1 MPFCVEC
8 DILIHMLKILSFH
21 LKGVLTVMNAES
33 FNLILVL
40 GALILMSAYFSATE
54 TAFSAINRIR
64 LKSMAGNGDNRAA
77 LVLKLVSNYDKV
89 LSTILIG
96 NNIVN
101 IALASLS
108 TVIFVRYFGNAGVT
122 ISAIVMTVLVLIFG
136 EITPKS
142 LAKEAPESF
151 AMSAAPLL
159 RLLIIMLAPLN
170 YFFTLWKVVLTKVV
184 KLKKSRGITEEE
196 LITMVNEAARDGEI
210 EKQEGELIR
219 NAIEFNDLTVSDVLT
234 PRIDMTAVFEN
245 DSIKRIQHLFAESGY
260 SRLPV
265 YRDSLDNIVGVI
277 HLKDFFRRTSDD
289 PSTFVKPVLHT
300 TEKERISR
308 LLRLLQEKKCHLA
321 VVTDEHGG
329 TMGIVT
335 LEDIVEEIVGEIWD
349 EHDEIIREFEQTE
362 ENEFLANGSA
372 SIEKFFR
379 LLDKD
384 QDCDVATVNGWV
396 IKQLGRWPAIGDVF
410 EYENLL
416 VEVIEIEDL
425 MAKSIKVTVN
435 EDIRD
440 NSF

>member
-1 MPFCVEC
+1 
-8 DILIHMLKILSFH
+8 
-21 LKGVLTVMNAES
+21 
-33 FNLILVL
+33 
-40 GALILMSAYFSATE
+40 MSAYFSATE

-64 LKSMAGNGDNRAA
+64 LKSMASNGNKKAE
-77 LVLKLVSNYDKV
+77 LVLELVVNYDKV

-151 AMSAAPLL
+151 AMTSAPLL
-159 RLLIIMLAPLN
+159 KIFSIILTPLN
-170 YFFTLWKVVLTKVV
+170 YFFSLWKKALTKVV
-184 KLKKSRGITEEE
+184 KLGKSRGITEEE
-196 LITMVNEAARDGEI
+196 LITMVNEAAQDGEI
-210 EKQEGELIR
+210 EKYEGELIR
-219 NAIEFNDLTVSDVLT
+219 NAIEFNDLYVADVLT
-234 PRIDMTAVFEN
+234 PRIDLTAVSADE
-245 DSIKRIQHLFAESGY
+245 SVEKVHKLFAESGY

-265 YRDSLDNIVGVI
+265 YRDSFDNIVGVI
-277 HLKDFFRRTSDD
+277 HLKDFFLRTSDD
-289 PSTFVKPVLHT
+289 PSTYVKPVLHT
-300 TEKERISR
+300 TDKERISR
-308 LLRLLQEKKCHLA
+308 LLHLLQEKKCHLA

-349 EHDEIIREFEQTE
+349 EHDEIIREFEYSSD
-362 ENEFLANGSA
+362 NMLLAYGSA

-379 LLDKD
+379 ILDKD
-384 QDCDVATVNGWV
+384 HQTDAATVNGWV
-396 IKQLGRWPAIGDVF
+396 IKQLGRWPVLGDMF
-410 EYENLL
+410 EFENLM
-416 VEVIEIEDL
+416 VEITEIEDR
-425 MAKSIKVTVN
+425 MAKKIQVTIN
-435 EDIRD
+435 ESYRD

>member
-1 MPFCVEC
+1 
-8 DILIHMLKILSFH
+8 
-21 LKGVLTVMNAES
+21 MNADS
-33 FNLILVL
+33 FNLILIL

-64 LKSMAGNGDNRAA
+64 LKSMASSGNKKAE
-77 LVLKLVSNYDKV
+77 LVLELVLNYDKV

-122 ISAIVMTVLVLIFG
+122 ISAIVMTILVLIFG

-151 AMSAAPLL
+151 AMTSAPLL
-159 RLLIIMLAPLN
+159 KLFTVILAPLN
-170 YFFTLWKVVLTKVV
+170 YFFSLWKKVLTKVV
-184 KLKKSRGITEEE
+184 KLGKSRGITEEE
-196 LITMVNEAARDGEI
+196 LITMVNEATRDGEI
-210 EKQEGELIR
+210 EKHEGELIR
-219 NAIEFNDLTVSDVLT
+219 NAIEFNDLNVADVLT
-234 PRIDMTAVFEN
+234 PRIELTAVSVDE
-245 DSIKRIQHLFAESGY
+245 SAQRVHKLFAESGY

-265 YRDSLDNIVGVI
+265 YRDSFDNIVGVI
-277 HLKDFFRRTSDD
+277 HLKDFFRRTSDN
-289 PSTFVKPVLHT
+289 PSTYVKPVLHT
-300 TEKERISR
+300 TDKERISR
-308 LLRLLQEKKCHLA
+308 LLHLLQEKKCHLA

-349 EHDEIIREFEQTE
+349 EHDEIIREFEKAGD
-362 ENEFLANGSA
+362 NVFLAYGSA

-384 QDCDVATVNGWV
+384 HDTDAATVNGWV
-396 IKQLGRWPAIGDVF
+396 IKQLGRWPVQGDIF
-410 EYENLL
+410 EFENLM
-416 VEVIEIEDL
+416 VEIIEIEDR
-425 MAKSIKVTVN
+425 MVKQIQVTVN
-435 EDIRD
+435 ESYRD

>member
-1 MPFCVEC
+1 
-8 DILIHMLKILSFH
+8 
-21 LKGVLTVMNAES
+21 
-33 FNLILVL
+33 
-40 GALILMSAYFSATE
+40 MSAYFSATE

-64 LKSMAGNGDNRAA
+64 LKSLASNGNKKAT
-77 LVLKLVSNYDKV
+77 LVLHLVQNYDKV
-89 LSTILIG
+89 LSTTLIG

-108 TVIFVRYFGNAGVT
+108 TVIFVRSFGNAGVT

-151 AMSAAPLL
+151 AMFAAPIL
-159 RLLIIMLAPLN
+159 RWLIFILAPLN
-170 YFFTLWKVVLTKVV
+170 YFFTLWKTVLNKVV
-184 KLKKSRGITEEE
+184 KLRKSRGITEEE
-196 LITMVNEAARDGEI
+196 LITMVNEAAREGEI

-234 PRIDMTAVFEN
+234 PRIDMTAVFEH
-245 DSIKRIQHLFAESGY
+245 DSVKRVQQLFTESGY

-277 HLKDFFRRTSDD
+277 HLKDFFRRLSDD
-289 PSTFVKPVLHT
+289 PSTYIKPVLHT
-300 TEKERISR
+300 TEKESISK

-362 ENEFLANGSA
+362 ENVYLANGSA

-384 QDCDVATVNGWV
+384 HDSDVATVNGWV
-396 IKQLGRWPAIGDVF
+396 IKQLGRWPMPGDII
-410 EYENLL
+410 EYENLR
-416 VEVIEIEDL
+416 VEVIKIEDL
-425 MAKSIKVTVN
+425 MAKQIKVTVN
-435 EDIRD
+435 EPIRD

>member
-1 MPFCVEC
+1 
-8 DILIHMLKILSFH
+8 
-21 LKGVLTVMNAES
+21 
-33 FNLILVL
+33 
-40 GALILMSAYFSATE
+40 MSAYFSATE

-64 LKSMAGNGDNRAA
+64 LKSLASNGNKKAT
-77 LVLKLVSNYDKV
+77 LVLHLVQNYDKV
-89 LSTILIG
+89 LSTTLIG

-108 TVIFVRYFGNAGVT
+108 TVIFVRSFGNAGVT

-151 AMSAAPLL
+151 AMFAAPIL
-159 RLLIIMLAPLN
+159 RWLIFILAPLN
-170 YFFTLWKVVLTKVV
+170 YFFTLWKTVLNKVV
-184 KLKKSRGITEEE
+184 KLRKSRGITEEE
-196 LITMVNEAARDGEI
+196 LITMVNEAAREGEI

-234 PRIDMTAVFEN
+234 PRIDMTAVFEH
-245 DSIKRIQHLFAESGY
+245 DSVKRVQQLFTESGY

-277 HLKDFFRRTSDD
+277 HLKDFFRRLSDD
-289 PSTFVKPVLHT
+289 PSTYIKPVLHT
-300 TEKERISR
+300 TEKESISK

-362 ENEFLANGSA
+362 ENVYLANGSA

-384 QDCDVATVNGWV
+384 HDSDVATVNGWV
-396 IKQLGRWPAIGDVF
+396 MKQLGRWPMPGDII
-410 EYENLL
+410 EYENLR
-416 VEVIEIEDL
+416 VEVIKIEDL
-425 MAKSIKVTVN
+425 MAKQIKVTVN
-435 EDIRD
+435 EPIRD